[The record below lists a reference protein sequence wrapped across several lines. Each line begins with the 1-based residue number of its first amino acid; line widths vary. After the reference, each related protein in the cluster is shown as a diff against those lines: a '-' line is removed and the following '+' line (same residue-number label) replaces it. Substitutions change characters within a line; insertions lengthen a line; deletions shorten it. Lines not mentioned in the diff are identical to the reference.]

1 MTHRLEPWRPSQG
14 DLISLVHERLFEDFQ
29 RILVIYGKVTV
40 AAGKQL
46 SPDVID
52 EDLARDL
59 NDVERY
65 IQQFPF

>member
-1 MTHRLEPWRPSQG
+1 
-14 DLISLVHERLFEDFQ
+14 LISLVHERIFEDFQ